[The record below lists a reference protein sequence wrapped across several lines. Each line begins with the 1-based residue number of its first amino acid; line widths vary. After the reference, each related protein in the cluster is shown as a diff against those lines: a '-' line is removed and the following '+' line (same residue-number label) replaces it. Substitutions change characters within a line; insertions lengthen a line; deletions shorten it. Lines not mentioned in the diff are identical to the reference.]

1 MPIVRFAVSDLRPD
15 VRILAIWRALLSSFF
30 KLSRVLSSALPH

>member
-1 MPIVRFAVSDLRPD
+1 MPTVRFAVSDLRPD

-30 KLSRVLSSALPH
+30 KLSRVLSSAPPH